1 MKPGRVFLIAKKDL
15 TGLAEERT
23 ILLAVALQ
31 VFIALFSSFLMI
43 GLASL
48 YDPSSLSRFGGYQY
62 PIGYAG
68 VDSPLAQ
75 SLNASHDFRVYPL
88 DLSTGVAALKERK
101 LAAVIYVSP
110 VEADAEGPV
119 TVTLYTLQNDIQS
132 AIVQVKV
139 RDLLVAYE
147 SQLRT
152 VRESRLDEKPV
163 PLSIPRVQ
171 GSGTF
176 FEFIYGLLIPL
187 LLLMP
192 AILSAALVI
201 DFITEEYQQET
212 LETLLSTPVS
222 FPEVIG
228 GKVIAALILIP
239 LQGAA
244 WLALLSLNRIAIP
257 PAGALAALIHA
268 TAFGLVLTLLG
279 ALTALH
285 YRERTAAQF
294 IFSTAV
300 VVVILFSLAVP
311 GNPMN
316 LISLLVAGSAA
327 PSHWF
332 TLAATLFSAMVLA
345 GAVWFMTTRRKDR
358 VSSLPVN

>member
-1 MKPGRVFLIAKKDL
+1 MKPKRVALVAKKDL
-15 TGLAEERT
+15 SGLAQERT

-31 VFIALFSSFLMI
+31 LFIALFSSFLMI

-48 YDPSSLSRFGGYQY
+48 YDPSSLSRFGGFQY
-62 PIGYAG
+62 PVGYAG
-68 VDSPLAQ
+68 ADSPLAQ
-75 SLNASHDFRVYPL
+75 SLNTSRDFRMYQV

-119 TVTLYTLQNDIQS
+119 TITLYTLQNDIQS
-132 AIVQVKV
+132 AIVQVKI
-139 RDLLVAYE
+139 RDLLLVYE

-163 PLSIPRVQ
+163 PISIPRVR

-187 LLLMP
+187 LLFMP
-192 AILSAALVI
+192 AIISAALVI

-212 LETLLSTPVS
+212 LETLLSTPVT
-222 FPEVIG
+222 FQEIIG

-239 LQGAA
+239 VQGAA
-244 WLALLSLNRIAIP
+244 WLALLALNRVAIP
-257 PAGALAALIHA
+257 PAGALTALIHA
-268 TAFGLVLTLLG
+268 TAFGLVLILLG

-300 VVVILFSLAVP
+300 VVVILFSLAIP
-311 GNPMN
+311 ENPMN
-316 LISLLVAGSAA
+316 LIALLVAESAG
-327 PSHWF
+327 PSHWL
-332 TLAATLFSAMVLA
+332 TLAATLLSAMVLA
-345 GAVWFMTTRRKDR
+345 AAIWFMITQRKGR